1 MATNSGAFGAKCGF
15 SQGAGGYYMIVSTIA
30 KANLSNVTVAA
41 SGTGGAF
48 VPEQL
53 GAYTWDTAYDVS
65 SLLAAGNVLKDM
77 GKTIRLGTRSYR
89 KFQAVAPLTHS
100 TFGVGGSA
108 PVAPNAGYATFY
120 LEVAGANGS
129 PVTAGNI
136 LARAL

>member
-15 SQGAGGYYMIVSTIA
+15 SQGAGGYYTILA
-30 KANLSNVTVAA
+30 DIPKANLSNVTVAA

-53 GAYTWDTAYDVS
+53 GLYVWDTAYDVS
-65 SLLAAGNVLKDM
+65 SLILAGRVLKDM
-77 GKTIRLGTRSYR
+77 GKTIRLGSRSYR
-89 KFQAVAPLTHS
+89 KFQGVASLTHS

-129 PVTAGNI
+129 PVTTGNN